1 MKFFDREKE
10 TTILRDATTTPVA
23 AMSWSIISSKS
34 SLKSQTSH
42 VSATGGTVRE
52 KMKSTS

>member
-10 TTILRDATTTPVA
+10 TTILRDATTTPIA

-34 SLKSQTSH
+34 SLKSQISH
-42 VSATGGTVRE
+42 VSATGGTARE